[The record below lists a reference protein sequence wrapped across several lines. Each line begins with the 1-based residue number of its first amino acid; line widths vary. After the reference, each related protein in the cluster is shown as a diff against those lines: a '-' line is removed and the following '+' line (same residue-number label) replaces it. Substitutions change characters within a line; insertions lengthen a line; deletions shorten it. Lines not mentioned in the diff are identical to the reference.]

1 MGNYDSDPLGSFGF
15 VVEMDGFDVGYFQ
28 EVSGLSVS
36 INVES
41 IDEGGRNNAKR
52 KLVGQGDVPNLVLK
66 RGFCVGT
73 MLKLLMEFHKTK
85 TRINGKIKML
95 SSGGKEMANWEFK
108 NGIPC
113 KWDGPQLN
121 VGQNAIA
128 VESLEIAHEGFVN
141 SEFSIEAIDRA
152 GK

>member
-1 MGNYDSDPLGSFGF
+1 MADYDSDPLTSFAF
-15 VVEMDGFDVGYFQ
+15 VVEIGGFDCGYFQ
-28 EVSGLSVS
+28 EVGGLSAT

-41 IDEGGRNNAKR
+41 IDEGGRNNSKR
-52 KLVGQGDVPNLVLK
+52 KLVGQGDMPNLVLK

-73 MLKLLMEFHKTK
+73 MLSLLMDFHKTK
-85 TRINGKIKML
+85 TRIDGKIKMF
-95 SSGGKEMANWEFK
+95 SNGGKEMAHWEFK

-128 VESLEIAHEGFVN
+128 IESLEIAHEGFVN
-141 SEFSIEAIDRA
+141 SEYKIESIDRM